1 MRKWFRRLKS
11 TDIIFVVLFSFF
23 RVDSAEIS
31 HKDVSGQDRME
42 DGGTF
47 LFETEVED
55 MMGLILPLL
64 LFPWLFIVL
73 LDPMRASFSVKR
85 GGCSYLCWLRKVW
98 VLPDDERFGGMLVR
112 YVPVM
117 LVRISVVRRV
127 CCHFCIF
134 WRVVGCL

>member
-11 TDIIFVVLFSFF
+11 TDIIFVMLFSFF
-23 RVDSAEIS
+23 FFFCVDSAEIS

-42 DGGTF
+42 DGGTSF

-73 LDPMRASFSVKR
+73 LDPMRASFPVKR
-85 GGCSYLCWLRKVW
+85 GGCSSLCWFRKTLSRYCIYLCYL
-98 VLPDDERFGGMLVR
+98 LYLG
-112 YVPVM
+112 
-117 LVRISVVRRV
+117 
-127 CCHFCIF
+127 
-134 WRVVGCL
+134 